1 MAVSGWLILSM
12 CWTMTPEIIAPPPK
26 LIPTQSKAIA
36 GAGIAW
42 LRSQQ
47 QLLDHLSC
55 ATL

>member
-1 MAVSGWLILSM
+1 MLLTIKQATLFTSFPTV
-12 CWTMTPEIIAPPPK
+12 K

-36 GAGIAW
+36 AAGIAW